1 MISARCEVLF
11 DLALTCVLFGLFGIR
26 EVLCIDFHSTVELEG
41 TMAFSFI
48 YVCICIIS
56 WARMAAVQ
64 KAFYII
70 VYSGLVNCKRVV
82 MP

>member
-41 TMAFSFI
+41 TMAFRSFMS
-48 YVCICIIS
+48 VFVS
-56 WARMAAVQ
+56 
-64 KAFYII
+64 
-70 VYSGLVNCKRVV
+70 
-82 MP
+82 